1 MVAVLERGPV
11 VAAASDLPAIQALDV
26 LLSSGGLGQPSLIGP
41 SGERLPLPPAVSALL
56 RRAVREL
63 ARGNAVAVAPYRPE
77 LTTQQA
83 ADLLNV
89 SRPFL
94 IESLLEA
101 GRIPFRRVGRHR
113 RVRLSDVLAY
123 KQERSQARREALRE
137 MLQQAEEDGRYNMA
151 NPFAPSADHDSDQDA
166 PVSAAG

>member
-1 MVAVLERGPV
+1 MVAVLERGPL
-11 VAAASDLPAIQALDV
+11 VAGESDMPTIRALDD
-26 LLSSGGLGQPSLIGP
+26 LLSSGTLAEPSLIGP
-41 SGERLPLPPAVSALL
+41 SGERLPLPPAVAALL
-56 RRAVREL
+56 GRVVREL

-94 IESLLEA
+94 IENLLEA
-101 GRIPFRRVGRHR
+101 GAIPFRRVGRHR

-123 KQERSQARREALRE
+123 RQERSQTRREALRE
-137 MLQQAEEDGRYNMA
+137 MLQQAEEDGLYDMA
-151 NPFAPSADHDSDQDA
+151 HPFASTADHESDHDA
-166 PVSAAG
+166 PGSAAG